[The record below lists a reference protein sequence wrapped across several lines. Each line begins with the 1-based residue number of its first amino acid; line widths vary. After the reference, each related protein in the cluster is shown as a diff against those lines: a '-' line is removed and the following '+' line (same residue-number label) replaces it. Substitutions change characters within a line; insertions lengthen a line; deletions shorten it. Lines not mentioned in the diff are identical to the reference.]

1 MGNFKRKSILWGD
14 IQPIHPNFTR
24 VQALPP
30 NQEIPPAVLRC
41 PVIPRGE
48 IADRESLSAL
58 WEPQTLPDLSQGLQR
73 RHAKRD
79 IVHLEQ
85 FVVSSS
91 KLMVLDGTLCLFCP
105 PCWKRLTKQQ
115 AEVHIWETLSGP
127 GLTDY
132 LTQKEFSA
140 IYELLLIDPKLQIPY
155 IPASPHWKLNLR
167 DGTLDLNTRQMT
179 ASDPND
185 YFFRFID
192 IFCDDLLNDSPEGP
206 MFEAFVSQLS
216 GGNPDV
222 RQQLLE
228 LTALAVLGHPIKHFF
243 VLLGPSNTG
252 KTQFGRFL
260 EELVGRAHTVSIQ
273 GVNDFGNRFT
283 AGSLMGKTLV
293 TCLDLPD
300 GPLPPAAI
308 GSIKQL
314 VGDDSMKGEVK
325 YQNPVTFYEKPLLVC
340 AGNHPIQIPHM
351 GQEGAL
357 LNRMVTIPFTNP
369 VAPHKMHQQLY
380 QDLLAEA
387 PYILREAL
395 TAFYVLKQRNFQI
408 TRSKIPEEYCPQDS
422 RQDYQ
427 SVQYFIEECCEL
439 TPDGSASTQD
449 LYKAFCAWSGRQLS
463 AIEFSR
469 YLREALK
476 QFPEA
481 SPVKRTAQQGT
492 RGYIG
497 ICLKPDFA

>member
-1 MGNFKRKSILWGD
+1 MGSFKRIPISWGD
-14 IQPIHPNFTR
+14 AQLIHPNFTR
-24 VQALPP
+24 IQALPP
-30 NQEIPPAVLRC
+30 NQEISSTALRC

-48 IADRESLSAL
+48 IVDGESIPAL

-73 RHAKRD
+73 RHVKQD

-85 FVVSSS
+85 FVARSSR
-91 KLMVLDGTLCLFCP
+91 LMVLDGALCLFNP
-105 PCWKRLTKQQ
+105 PCWRRLTKQQ
-115 AEVHIWETLSGP
+115 AEVHIWKTLSTP
-127 GLTDY
+127 RLTDY

-155 IPASPHWKLNLR
+155 IPTSPHWKLNLR
-167 DGTLDLNTRQMT
+167 DGTLDLNTRQMR
-179 ASDPND
+179 ASDPD
-185 YFFRFID
+185 DFFFRFTNIS
-192 IFCDDLLNDSPEGP
+192 CDALLDDSLEGP
-206 MFEAFVSQLS
+206 MFEGFVSQLS

-228 LTALAVLGHPIKHFF
+228 LTALAVLGYPIKHFF

-260 EELVGRAHTVSIQ
+260 EELVGREHTVSIQ

-283 AGSLMGKTLV
+283 AGSFMGKTLV

-351 GQEGAL
+351 GQEDAL
-357 LNRMVTIPFTNP
+357 LNRMVIVPFSNP

-380 QDLLAEA
+380 QNLLAES

-395 TAFYVLKQRNFQI
+395 TAFYILKQRNFQI

-449 LYKAFCAWSGRQLS
+449 LYKAFCTRSGRQLS

-469 YLREALK
+469 CLRETLK
-476 QFPEA
+476 QFPEV
-481 SPVKRTAQQGT
+481 SPVKRTAQQGK

-497 ICLKPDFA
+497 ICLKTDPA